1 MNTEGNVEKEQSN
14 EEKITEERNKKVAIR
29 LAITFASLIIIH
41 LILISLVYTVA
52 DWIANLIFSLLF
64 IVPGYLSNAGMVIVG
79 GGKPIDGGKYWRDG
93 RRIFGDHKTIN
104 GFIKGPLFIGIP
116 LSLGVFFLF
125 MGLWPFIALIPE
137 LGTELGIYK
146 LYDDISHYKY
156 YFIGGDFPMG
166 VLVLIVRIVLCS
178 YGAAF
183 GDLIGSFLKRRFDI
197 SSGQPFWL
205 VDQLDF
211 AVFSILFTI
220 VPSFIIPSLF
230 WYPNIQIILFLIILT
245 PSVSILSN
253 TIAYLVDLKE
263 VPW

>member
-1 MNTEGNVEKEQSN
+1 MNEIENTEDDHIMEGI
-14 EEKITEERNKKVAIR
+14 KIEERNKKVAFR
-29 LAITFASLIIIH
+29 LAIIFASLIFAHFIIIS
-41 LILISLVYTVA
+41 ILYTSA

-79 GGKPIDGGKYWRDG
+79 GGKPIDGGKNWRDG
-93 RRIFGDHKTIN
+93 RRVFGDHKTIN

-116 LSLGVFFLF
+116 LSLGLFFLF
-125 MGLWPFIALIPE
+125 MGLWPFIAIIPE
-137 LGTELGIYK
+137 LGTEMGIYE
-146 LYDDISHYKY
+146 LYNDVTYYKY
-156 YFIGGDFPMG
+156 YFIGGDFPIG
-166 VLVLIVRIVLCS
+166 ILVLILRIVLCS

-183 GDLIGSFLKRRFDI
+183 GDLIGSFLKRRFNI

-211 AVFSILFTI
+211 ALMAILFT
-220 VPSFIIPSLF
+220 SIPSLILPSIF
-230 WYPNIQIILFLIILT
+230 RLANVQVILFLIILT

-253 TIAYLVDLKE
+253 TIAYLLDLKD